1 MWKIIA
7 RHSCR
12 VGCTIIESTNE
23 DNHLRFTAT
32 IRGFRKWK
40 IYEGKDYCG
49 LAKEV
54 VEKVEEI
61 REKID
66 SNDEAIFCQKGYF
79 LEMK

>member
-7 RHSCR
+7 RHNCR

-23 DNHLRFTAT
+23 DSLRFTAT

-40 IYEGKDYCG
+40 IYKGKDYCG
-49 LAKEV
+49 LIKEV